1 MCVDLKVRS
10 KVVKYITGDHYC
22 VNSQTE
28 KQSIS
33 RDKFLNTHKAVGNFS
48 QRVDFTI
55 SEEKR
60 SEAGG
65 KNVFWFNREM
75 VHCHIRITT

>member
-28 KQSIS
+28 KKKNPSYEMDFKPWQSNAS
-33 RDKFLNTHKAVGNFS
+33 FLQGHG
-48 QRVDFTI
+48 
-55 SEEKR
+55 R
-60 SEAGG
+60 SEAGWN
-65 KNVFWFNREM
+65 NVFGLTRTWSTA
-75 VHCHIRITT
+75 ISKLQT